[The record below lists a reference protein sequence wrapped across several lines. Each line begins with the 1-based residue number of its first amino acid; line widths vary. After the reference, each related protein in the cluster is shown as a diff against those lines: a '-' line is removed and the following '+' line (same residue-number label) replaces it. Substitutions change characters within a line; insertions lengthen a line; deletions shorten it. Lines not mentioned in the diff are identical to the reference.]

1 MLLKS
6 ENRNIVLANDAI
18 LTSLVWV
25 IDMLVGL

>member
-1 MLLKS
+1 MLLRS